1 MIIIKL
7 KKGKEKKIKNG
18 YLWIFKDEISE
29 ITGEKIDGELCNVF
43 SHDYEFIGKGI
54 FSKSSNISVKILST
68 TDEEVNEEF
77 FYKKFV
83 SALKLRTGFGNSYR
97 FFHAEADGIPG
108 LIIDKYEDFLVIQFR
123 NKGVENKKEEIINA
137 LLRVFEK
144 NIKGIYERSD
154 FETSSKENL
163 ERNTGLLYGV
173 EPPDNFIIE
182 EEGIKYIVD
191 IKNGQKTGFFFDQRK
206 NRIYI
211 RQFSKDAVGLDAY
224 SYTGGFAL
232 NMAKYGAKKI
242 IAVDKDEYA
251 LELLKE
257 NAKLN
262 GVLDKIETVY
272 DDVENFLSKTNGK
285 YNLMMLDPPSL
296 IKKKTERFKGVQIF
310 KKISKLGIEKLE
322 DFGILSLCSCAY
334 QADISLLIESL
345 RRSVENEGI
354 MLQNLD
360 IITQSNDHPWILQ
373 IPESLYLKC
382 LWIRVLR

>member
-1 MIIIKL
+1 MIIVKL

-29 ITGEKIDGELCNVF
+29 ITGEKKDGEICNVF
-43 SHDYEFIGKGI
+43 SSDFEFIGKGI
-54 FSKSSNISVKILST
+54 FSKSSNIAVKILSLK
-68 TDEEVNEEF
+68 DEEINEVF
-77 FYKKFV
+77 FYNKFLK
-83 SALKLRTGFGNSYR
+83 ALKIRKNFGNSYR

-108 LIIDKYEDFLVIQFR
+108 LIIDKYEKYIVIQFR
-123 NKGVENKKEEIINA
+123 NKGVENKKNEIISA
-137 LLRVFEK
+137 LIKVFRDD
-144 NIKGIYERSD
+144 IKGIYERSD
-154 FETSSKENL
+154 FETSSEEDL
-163 ERNTGLLYGV
+163 ERNTGVLFGE
-173 EPPDNFIIE
+173 EPPDRFIIE

-206 NRIYI
+206 NRVYI
-211 RQFSKDAVGLDAY
+211 RQFSKDAIGLDAY

-232 NMAKYGAKKI
+232 NMAKYGAKKV

-262 GVLDKIETVY
+262 GVEIETVF
-272 DDVENFLSKTNGK
+272 DDVETFLNNTN
-285 YNLMMLDPPSL
+285 YTFNLMMLDPPSL

-310 KKISKLGIEKLE
+310 KRISELGIKRL
-322 DFGILSLCSCAY
+322 DNYGILSLCSCAY

-354 MLQNLD
+354 MLQSLD

-382 LWIRVLR
+382 FWIRVIK

>member
-1 MIIIKL
+1 MIIVKL

-18 YLWIFKDEISE
+18 YLWIFKDEILE
-29 ITGEKIDGELCNVF
+29 VTGEQIDGNLCNVF
-43 SHDYEFIGKGI
+43 SYNYEFIGKGI

-68 TDEEVNEEF
+68 EDEDIDKEF
-77 FYKKFV
+77 FYKKFIR
-83 SALKLRTGFGNSYR
+83 ALNLRKNFGNSYR

-108 LIIDKYEDFLVIQFR
+108 LIIDKYEKFLVIQFR
-123 NKGVENKKEEIINA
+123 NKGIENKKSEIIEA
-137 LLRVFEK
+137 LLNTFEK
-144 NIKGIYERSD
+144 DIKGIYERSD

-163 ERNTGLLYGV
+163 ERNTGLLYGI

-211 RQFSKDAVGLDAY
+211 RQFSKEAIGLDAY

-232 NMAKYGAKKI
+232 NMAKYGAKKVT
-242 IAVDKDEYA
+242 AVDKDEYA

-262 GVLDKIETVY
+262 GVSEKIEIIY
-272 DDVENFLSKTNGK
+272 GDVEKFLNEIDVK
-285 YNLMMLDPPSL
+285 YSLMMLDPPSL
-296 IKKKTERFKGVQIF
+296 IKKKSERFKGVQIF
-310 KKISKLGIEKLE
+310 KKISELGIKKLRN
-322 DFGILSLCSCAY
+322 FGILSLCSCAY
-334 QADISLLIESL
+334 QADITLLIESL

-382 LWIRVLR
+382 LWIRILR

>member
-1 MIIIKL
+1 MIIVKL
-7 KKGKEKKIKNG
+7 KKGKERKIKNG

-29 ITGEKIDGELCNVF
+29 ITGEKVDGELCNVF
-43 SHDYEFIGKGI
+43 SNDFEFIGKGI
-54 FSKSSNISVKILST
+54 FSKSSNITVKILSLS
-68 TDEEVNEEF
+68 DEEINKNF
-77 FYKKFV
+77 FYKRFIK
-83 SALKLRTGFGNSYR
+83 ALKLRIGFGKSYR

-108 LIIDKYEDFLVIQFR
+108 LIIDKYNEFLVIQFR
-123 NKGVENKKEEIINA
+123 NKWVEKNKDKITNA
-137 LLRVFEK
+137 LKEIFESE
-144 NIKGIYERSD
+144 IKGIYERSD
-154 FETSSKENL
+154 FETSSKEDL
-163 ERNTGLLYGV
+163 ERHVGV
-173 EPPDNFIIE
+173 IWGEEPPDNLIIE

-211 RQFSKDAVGLDAY
+211 RQFSKDSVGLDAY

-232 NMAKYGAKKI
+232 NMARFGAKKV
-242 IAVDKDEYA
+242 IAIDKDKYA

-262 GVLDKIETVY
+262 NLESKIEIIY
-272 DDVENFLSKTNGK
+272 GDVEQYLLESSEIFD
-285 YNLMMLDPPSL
+285 LMMLDPPSL
-296 IKKKTERFKGVQIF
+296 IKKKSERFKGVQIF
-310 KKISKLGIEKLE
+310 KKISELGIKKLKN
-322 DFGILSLCSCAY
+322 FGILSLCSCAY

-360 IITQSNDHPWILQ
+360 IITQSNDHPWIIQ